1 MERGWVW
8 TLMALTLSSGLQ
20 DASHRIPASSTDLL
34 DSFLFARRSCQISA
48 FSRNLKLCGIQDS
61 ASPLP
66 ATIALPQ
73 AVIQKM
79 ESLALQWKHL
89 KDPISILTAHLQV

>member
-8 TLMALTLSSGLQ
+8 TLRGLTLSSGLP

-34 DSFLFARRSCQISA
+34 DSLLFSRRSCEISA
-48 FSRNLKLCGIQDS
+48 FSTKKKLCGIQDS
-61 ASPLP
+61 AIPP
-66 ATIALPQ
+66 HATIALPQ

-79 ESLALQWKHL
+79 ESLALQ
-89 KDPISILTAHLQV
+89 